1 MHMHITSLLITRLL
15 IYVYVAKDQIHF
27 QVLYLAAFF
36 TTINIKNSYTVA
48 DIKSFCSVCV
58 SYRFVFFKMIYK
70 R

>member
-48 DIKSFCSVCV
+48 DIKSFCV

-70 R
+70 W